1 MRLPWKIGGK
11 SLTSG
16 ADSGIIKMGKAKKQ
30 VLAQTPA
37 DFSKYTISGDIES
50 VQVAKNS
57 LIFLLNPSTT
67 DTCIVM
73 AVDYLKK
80 AGIT

>member
-16 ADSGIIKMGKAKKQ
+16 SDSGIIKMGKAKKQ

-50 VQVAKNS
+50 VQAAKNS
-57 LIFLLNPSTT
+57 LIFSFESINNR
-67 DTCIVM
+67 
-73 AVDYLKK
+73 YLYCDD
-80 AGIT
+80 G

>member
-57 LIFLLNPSTT
+57 LIFSFESINNR
-67 DTCIVM
+67 
-73 AVDYLKK
+73 YLYCD
-80 AGIT
+80 GG

>member
-1 MRLPWKIGGK
+1 MRLPWKISGK

-37 DFSKYTISGDIES
+37 DFSDFSKYTISGDIES

-57 LIFLLNPSTT
+57 LIFSFESINNR
-67 DTCIVM
+67 
-73 AVDYLKK
+73 YLYCD
-80 AGIT
+80 GG

>member
-1 MRLPWKIGGK
+1 MRLPLKIGWK
-11 SLTSG
+11 LLTSG
-16 ADSGIIKMGKAKKQ
+16 ADSGIIKMGKAKQQ

-57 LIFLLNPSTT
+57 LIFSFESINNR
-67 DTCIVM
+67 
-73 AVDYLKK
+73 YLYCD
-80 AGIT
+80 GG

>member
-16 ADSGIIKMGKAKKQ
+16 ADSGIIKMGKVKKQ

-57 LIFLLNPSTT
+57 LIFSFESINNR
-67 DTCIVM
+67 
-73 AVDYLKK
+73 YLYCD
-80 AGIT
+80 GG